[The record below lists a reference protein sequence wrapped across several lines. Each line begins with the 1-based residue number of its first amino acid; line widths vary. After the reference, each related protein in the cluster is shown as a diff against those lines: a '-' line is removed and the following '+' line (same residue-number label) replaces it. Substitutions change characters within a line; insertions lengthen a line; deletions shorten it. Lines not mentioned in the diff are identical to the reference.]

1 MKTAFLI
8 LVSIIAISCSSNECE
23 HKVEQ
28 LRDRLNR
35 LSYVNDSLSGD
46 NMTMKIDIGRYEII
60 MGRLMEVDS
69 NLYEK
74 VTGNLE

>member
-23 HKVEQ
+23 RKVEQ
-28 LRDRLNR
+28 LRDRLNH
-35 LSYVNDSLSGD
+35 LSYVNDSLSSD
-46 NMTMKIDIGRYEII
+46 NMAMKIDIGRYEII
-60 MGRLMEVDS
+60 LERLMEADS

-74 VTGNLE
+74 VTGNIE

>member
-23 HKVEQ
+23 RKVEQ
-28 LRDRLNR
+28 LRDRLNH

-60 MGRLMEVDS
+60 MERLMEVDS
-69 NLYEK
+69 NLCEK
-74 VTGNLE
+74 VTGNIE

>member
-23 HKVEQ
+23 RKVGE
-28 LRDRLNR
+28 LHSKLD
-35 LSYVNDSLSGD
+35 SIITMNDSLSSD
-46 NMTMKIDIGRYEII
+46 NMAMKIDIGRYEII
-60 MGRLMEVDS
+60 LGRLMEVDS